1 MRILLDE
8 CVEWRLRREL
18 AGLNVTS
25 VPRHGW
31 AGIKNGKLLALAE
44 KEFDVFVTMDGS
56 LASQQNLSRFNIAII
71 VLRAKSNQVQDLK
84 PLVPGLLRHLPHAQK
99 GTQTFVKL

>member
-1 MRILLDE
+1 MKILLDE
-8 CVEWRLRREL
+8 CVDWRLRREL
-18 AGLNVTS
+18 AGLSVTS

-31 AGIKNGKLLALAE
+31 AGAKNGKLLALAE

-84 PLVPGLLRHLPHAQK
+84 PLVPALLRQLPVVQK
-99 GTQTFVKL
+99 GKQTVIRA

>member
-8 CVEWRLRREL
+8 CVDWRLRREL

-31 AGIKNGKLLALAE
+31 AGVKNGKLLALAE

-71 VLRAKSNQVQDLK
+71 VLRAKSNQVHDLI
-84 PLVPGLLRHLPHAQK
+84 PLVPALLRELKRVRK
-99 GTQTFVKL
+99 GVATELTA

>member
-8 CVEWRLRREL
+8 CVDWRLRREL

-56 LASQQNLSRFNIAII
+56 LSSQQNLSRFNIAII
-71 VLRAKSNQVQDLK
+71 VLRAKSNQVQDLR
-84 PLVPGLLRHLPHAQK
+84 PLVPGLLRELKRVRK
-99 GTQTFVKL
+99 GVATAVAA

>member
-1 MRILLDE
+1 MKILLDE
-8 CVEWRLRREL
+8 CVDWRLRREL
-18 AGLNVTS
+18 PGLNVTS

-56 LASQQNLSRFNIAII
+56 LSSQQPLSKFNIAII
-71 VLRAKSNQVQDLK
+71 LLRAKSNQIRDIK
-84 PLVPGLLRHLPHAQK
+84 PLVPELLRQLPLAQK
-99 GTQTFVKL
+99 GGHTIVRA

>member
-8 CVEWRLRREL
+8 CVDWRLRREL

-56 LASQQNLSRFNIAII
+56 LSSQQNLSRFNIAII
-71 VLRAKSNQVQDLK
+71 VLRAKSNQVVDLR
-84 PLVPGLLRHLPHAQK
+84 PLVPALLRELKRVRK
-99 GTQTFVKL
+99 GTAAEVKG